1 MPTVYDVGM
10 HNGDDSAYYL
20 RKGYDVVAIE
30 ASPSFCADARVRFK
44 NEIDAGRMR
53 IINCAASSYTGE
65 ISFYKHKTMSGL
77 STVVRPEEL
86 DDWEEEVVACMPL
99 SQMID
104 SNDDLAFIKID
115 IERADLWA
123 LESLDAAGLKPAQI
137 QCEAHSPEILAKL
150 LLMGYNRFK
159 LVHGKS
165 VHKKYLNHKIRTL
178 DGEVVK
184 YSFVGMSSGPFGD
197 DLPGDWQSID
207 QIMYLWSGRY
217 ILYGKGWFD
226 IHASIV

>member
-20 RKGYDVVAIE
+20 RKGYDVVAVE
-30 ASPSFCADARVRFK
+30 ASPSFCEAANARFK
-44 NEIDAGRMR
+44 DEISAGRMR
-53 IINCAASSYTGE
+53 IINCAVSSYTGE

-77 STVVRPEEL
+77 STVVRPVEL
-86 DDWEEEVVACMPL
+86 NEWEEEIVPCMPL
-99 SQMID
+99 SNMIEQK
-104 SNDDLAFIKID
+104 DDLAFIKID

-123 LESLDAAGLKPAQI
+123 LESLDSAGLKPAQI
-137 QCEAHSPEILAKL
+137 QCEAHGPEIIAKL
-150 LLMGYNRFK
+150 LLMGYNQFK

-165 VHKKYLNHKIRTL
+165 VHKRFKSHKIRTL
-178 DGEVVK
+178 GGEVVK
-184 YSFVGMSSGPFGD
+184 YGFGGMSSGPFGD

-226 IHASIV
+226 IHASLS